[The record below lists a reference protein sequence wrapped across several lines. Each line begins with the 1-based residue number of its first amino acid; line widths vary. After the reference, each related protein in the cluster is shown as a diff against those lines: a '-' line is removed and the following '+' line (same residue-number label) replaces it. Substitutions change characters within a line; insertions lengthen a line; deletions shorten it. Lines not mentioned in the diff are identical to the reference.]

1 MGSAEG
7 AAPGDSSAQEGAPG
21 GSRKA
26 ASVAVN
32 DAASRRTER
41 IALSLAALWALAWMW
56 HYVNVTF
63 DDAFISFRYA
73 ENLAAG
79 DGLVFNPGERVEG
92 FSNFLWTVG
101 LVPLVWLGVP
111 SFEFGMLVSGKLL
124 GAVAGVG
131 TLLTTLALARRVGG
145 ARFAW
150 VAPLVL
156 ALQAPLQFWSVGA
169 LETLLAGLLECLAV
183 CAHLDEVHGV
193 RAGTR
198 ASDGAGAQGLRA
210 PSSLFWLLAS
220 LTRPEPPLYF
230 AVCLLDRAWSR
241 LCPRWREVGARV
253 VLAEEARFLAWFVVP
268 FAAFLT
274 FRLGYY
280 GELLPNTYYAKVGGA
295 RIWEKGL
302 SYVTVQTGRLG
313 WGFVLPLLVL
323 GLGLGRRFDARV
335 RLIAAL
341 LGAHLFV
348 VVREG
353 GDWMPA
359 ARFLVP
365 TLPLVAVLGHAAL
378 LGFVEFGFMRWLPR
392 GELPSWVIAPSWVEQ
407 ARRFSRGVVARR
419 MERVTQR
426 LGALLVVVVMV
437 TAGLGSSRTVN
448 IAWFPS
454 GYGGPWFDCFE
465 HFELARYIHRKLPRP
480 ALLAAGE
487 AGVLPYYTRLR
498 FLDLG
503 ALMDKHLARQPGG
516 MHRKYDVDY
525 VLGRAPDY
533 VVLQGKYS
541 AATRKLDSTTEYSL
555 RLMADGRFLER
566 YRFEW
571 QHQGLVLFVRRT
583 LPGAGD

>member
-1 MGSAEG
+1 M
-7 AAPGDSSAQEGAPG
+7 
-21 GSRKA
+21 
-26 ASVAVN
+26 
-32 DAASRRTER
+32 
-41 IALSLAALWALAWMW
+41 LAA
-56 HYVNVTF
+56 
-63 DDAFISFRYA
+63 
-73 ENLAAG
+73 
-79 DGLVFNPGERVEG
+79 
-92 FSNFLWTVG
+92 
-101 LVPLVWLGVP
+101 
-111 SFEFGMLVSGKLL
+111 GKLL
-124 GAVAGVG
+124 GALAGVG
-131 TLLTTLALARRVGG
+131 TLLATLALARRVGG
-145 ARFAW
+145 SKFAW
-150 VAPLVL
+150 FGPLVL
-156 ALQAPLQFWSVGA
+156 ALQAPLQLWSVGA
-169 LETLLAGLLECLAV
+169 LETLLAVVLECLAV

-198 ASDGAGAQGLRA
+198 APDGAGAQGQGLRAQGLRVASLRA

-241 LCPRWREVGARV
+241 TCPRWREVGARV

-268 FAAFLT
+268 FAAFLS

-302 SYVTVQTGRLG
+302 SYVTVQAGRLG
-313 WGFVLPLLVL
+313 WGFVLPLLAL

-335 RLIAAL
+335 RVVAAL

-378 LGFVEFGFMRWLPR
+378 LGFVEFGFTRWLPR
-392 GELPSWVIAPSWVEQ
+392 GELPSWVIAPEWVEQ
-407 ARRFSRGVVARR
+407 ARRFSRGIVARR
-419 MERVTQR
+419 IERVTRR

-503 ALMDKHLARQPGG
+503 ALMDKHLARRPGG
-516 MHRKYDVDY
+516 MHLKYDVDY
-525 VLGRAPDY
+525 VLARAPDY
-533 VVLQGKYS
+533 VVLQGKYT

-571 QHQGLVLFVRRT
+571 QHRGLALFVRRT
-583 LPGAGD
+583 LPSGGD